1 MKKMTHTYIFAFSPS
16 CTKDRELVIEGLL
29 ARGFRDCMF
38 SLGLYIIVNTN
49 KGENIVKEAIPEE
62 AKGQFTL
69 WEEMKC
75 DKDGTHLKK
84 MWKMLDVSN
93 AHEETR
99 SEAQEG
105 HFEGVGS
112 LSSE

>member
-1 MKKMTHTYIFAFSPS
+1 MKKMIHTYIFAFSPS
-16 CTKDRELVIEGLL
+16 CTKERELVIEGLL

-49 KGENIVKEAIPEE
+49 KDESIVKEAIPEE

-84 MWKMLDVSN
+84 MWKMLNVPN
-93 AHEETR
+93 VHEKTR

-105 HFEGVGS
+105 HFERVGV
-112 LSSE
+112 LNSE